1 MEIVI
6 KIDRLDEILEVLK
19 QLGGGCHCQSKHSAE
34 EEKSDIAQTV
44 TAPTPPEVPITPTTP
59 MAAPVAPPVVPTKPP
74 SYSLDQLAEAGASLM
89 EMPGG
94 QQQLSMLCA
103 KFKVQSLPE
112 LQKKQYGAFAMEL
125 RNLGA
130 QI

>member
-19 QLGGGCHCQSKHSAE
+19 QLGGGCHCQSKPPVE
-34 EEKSDIAQTV
+34 DEKPVLTS
-44 TAPTPPEVPITPTTP
+44 PTPLEVPITPMTP
-59 MAAPVAPPVVPTKPP
+59 MAASVAPPVVPTKSP

-89 EMPGG
+89 EMPEGM
-94 QQQLSMLCA
+94 QQLSMLCA

-112 LQKKQYGAFAMEL
+112 LQKEQYGAFAMEL